1 MARVRVVR
9 FGRRGVY
16 TFLNSIFKKGLYIC
30 TQFLIQMA
38 TKKNLKV
45 VSYENDNGEKRF
57 ATETQFYSIPFRG
70 DEFYMTYY
78 KYMAPLFRIKSLHD
92 VKVLWQLTQYAEF
105 STGIVVLSPERR
117 RHIASITG
125 IGLNNLPKHLKSLA
139 NLGLIHGMR
148 NDYVLSPVVFWRG
161 SNKERN
167 EFLETDEGRM
177 VVLEFRKVTEDGE
190 EFPLSSRVEVFGE
203 DDK

>member
-1 MARVRVVR
+1 
-9 FGRRGVY
+9 
-16 TFLNSIFKKGLYIC
+16 
-30 TQFLIQMA
+30 MA
-38 TKKNLKV
+38 TKKNLRV
-45 VSYENDNGEKRF
+45 LSFEGENGEKRF
-57 ATETQFYSIPFRG
+57 QTETQYYSIPFRG

-105 STGIVVLSPERR
+105 STGVVVLSPERR
-117 RHIASITG
+117 RHIAHITG

-139 NLGLIHGMR
+139 NLGLIYGSR

-161 SNKERN
+161 SNKDRN
-167 EFLETDEGRM
+167 EFLDTDEGRR

-190 EFPLSSRVEVFGE
+190 EYPDNSKVIFG
-203 DDK
+203 DDGVDGV